1 MVVEFTAP
9 HLELFY
15 FPLSNMFHFLNE
27 RAREIQKT
35 NYQTDQNQN
44 AETPSWNLNTNEL
57 CFSKVNSF
65 YFWHLFSQSLLTTH
79 SYQSFPEIFSKTFSI
94 ILLLFL
100 LSFFYYISPLQ
111 SSILCNF
118 LWHSAGS
125 WPLEEYL
132 IKSKLIAKVC
142 WRSQEK
148 NLRRRKQIKTYNCKA
163 NRNTVGW
170 L

>member
-27 RAREIQKT
+27 RAREIQKN

-57 CFSKVNSF
+57 CFFKVNSF
-65 YFWHLFSQSLLTTH
+65 YFWHLITQSLLTAH

-100 LSFFYYISPLQ
+100 LSFFYYISPLW

-132 IKSKLIAKVC
+132 IKSKLMAKVC
-142 WRSQEK
+142 WRSQEE
-148 NLRRRKQIKTYNCKA
+148 I
-163 NRNTVGW
+163 
-170 L
+170 